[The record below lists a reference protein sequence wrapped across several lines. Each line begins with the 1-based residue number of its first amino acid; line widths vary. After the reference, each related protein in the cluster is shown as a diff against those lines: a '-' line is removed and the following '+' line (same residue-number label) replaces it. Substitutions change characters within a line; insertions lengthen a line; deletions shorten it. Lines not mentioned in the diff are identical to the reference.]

1 MNAKRNKLS
10 LSVCALMTAA
20 SLCLSA
26 CTSSNTQKIV
36 QANAFGPI
44 VLKTSEYQAAYDDAG
59 DEQKYKALILLA
71 RANIIDNNF
80 DAAKQNITKLEV
92 LAKNSVQKDEAS
104 IVKAMLL
111 SKQNK

>member
-59 DEQKYKALILLA
+59 DEQKYKALILLLELISS
-71 RANIIDNNF
+71 IITSMQLNRILPNLKF
-80 DAAKQNITKLEV
+80 
-92 LAKNSVQKDEAS
+92 
-104 IVKAMLL
+104 
-111 SKQNK
+111 